1 MGKWKV
7 TPGRASRPARARA
20 KPPVAKVPAP
30 RMTRTDQIEAWRPAV
45 EGVEGLRVR
54 FGCGWREASFIAEG
68 RLAAQGT
75 PEAAWTR
82 GRVESLSPAQL
93 AGGLA
98 RRGVTTDLAAFATL
112 AAGYYGA
119 RVLAEA
125 RWITP
130 AHDVHDRD
138 FLREAAYVLW
148 TRWTPERFPDEA
160 IEHELI
166 RLDDF
171 LMDHGG
177 HETLGVLIEIWH
189 KLEGQGGVGR
199 MVAAGVALPFARLVA
214 DAGLDDLGAAEDTP
228 AFAAALLRL
237 MRAGARTAP
246 AVERVL
252 GDELL
257 RLLAGPSA
265 ELDQF

>member
-7 TPGRASRPARARA
+7 TAGRAPRARA
-20 KPPVAKVPAP
+20 KALVANVRVP
-30 RMTRTDQIEAWRPAV
+30 RMTRTDQIEAWRPEV

-68 RLAAQGT
+68 RLAYVGT
-75 PEAAWTR
+75 PEAAWTHA
-82 GRVESLSPAQL
+82 RVGSLSPAAL

-98 RRGVTTDLAAFATL
+98 RRGVTTDFAAFADL
-112 AAGYYGA
+112 AGGYYGA
-119 RVLAEA
+119 RKLAEA

-148 TRWTPERFPDEA
+148 TRWTPARLPDEA

-171 LMDHGG
+171 MLDHGG
-177 HETLGVLIEIWH
+177 HETLGVLIEIWNTVEN
-189 KLEGQGGVGR
+189 EGGMGR
-199 MVAAGVALPFARLVA
+199 MHAAGVALPFAHLVA
-214 DAGLDDLGAAEDTP
+214 DAGLDDLGAAEDTR
-228 AFAAALLRL
+228 AIAAALLRL
-237 MRAGARTAP
+237 LVAGAHTAP
-246 AVERVL
+246 EVGLVIGEDLA
-252 GDELL
+252 
-257 RLLAGPSA
+257 RLMAGGRP
-265 ELDQF
+265 